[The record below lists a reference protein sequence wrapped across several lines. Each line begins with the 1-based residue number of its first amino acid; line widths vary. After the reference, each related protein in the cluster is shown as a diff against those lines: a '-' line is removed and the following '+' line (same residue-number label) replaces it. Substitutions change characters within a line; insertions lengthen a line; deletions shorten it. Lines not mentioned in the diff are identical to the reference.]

1 MALQLAQ
8 SQGGTLLTP
17 GKGRDPALGVS
28 YSPLKSNH
36 HLKEGFWEGKK
47 KRMITMVIP
56 VTASEINL
64 SKSSRNTG
72 KKHKPAELQSLREW
86 RFTKED
92 YKLPSGLKKTC
103 SQFFSF

>member
-1 MALQLAQ
+1 MAPQVAQ
-8 SQGGTLLTP
+8 SQGGMLLTP

-72 KKHKPAELQSLREW
+72 KKHKPPELQSLREW
-86 RFTKED
+86 VFMKED
-92 YKLPSGLKKTC
+92 YRFPSGLNNSC